1 MVSDPCF
8 LKFVRVLFLLMIGIV
23 NQGVHIGTPVVF
35 WNLDDIWRL
44 MNVDGLNQIVPDV
57 FALVS
62 GHRNS

>member
-1 MVSDPCF
+1 MVSDPRF

-23 NQGVHIGTPVVF
+23 NQGVDIGTPVVF

-44 MNVDGLNQIVPDV
+44 MNVNGLNQIVPDV